1 MNLKQ
6 LVNNL
11 TKSRY
16 FVYCVFFLMLVF
28 YYLPFL
34 KYRGIVWGH
43 DLIYHLSRAVG
54 AYDQLK
60 LGIFPSKVMGGFYG
74 GYGYAVGIFY
84 PTGLIYLM
92 SLLLYIGLDIVNSYH
107 IWAVIITLITMISMY
122 YSSIKIIPSKKFAL
136 IATFLYT
143 FSVYRNYTDLID
155 RAALGEYIVFI
166 FLPIVFSSI
175 YLIVNK
181 KENQWFW
188 LSVGMVGILTS
199 HLISTIW
206 VIILLVIYSLIY
218 YKDVFQIKTLI
229 TIVKAALFTILIS
242 IYYWLPMLEMMA
254 SDEFR
259 YHHPW
264 TKLSENIIT
273 DWNKFFFIDPF
284 INQFP
289 HGIEIWLL
297 ILLVI
302 AVITQFKKIVN
313 HPFLKFSLIILI
325 FLFIFISS
333 IIPVEFLSIFNFMQF
348 PWRLYLFITYFLCII
363 VAYYI
368 TQIQINKQVIL
379 MSLIVVVT
387 YVTYVRGFDQLYKA
401 RQETIYYSFPR
412 YQIEHY
418 YGEFLP
424 WWADMDYLIENVDAY
439 SITISNPI
447 DLTYE
452 KKTTTFDIYFK
463 QNEYTNTTLG
473 IPLIYYI
480 GYSAY
485 LTNGDST
492 VVLPIE
498 RTETS
503 LMSINLD
510 DYKEGKIHFY
520 YQGTRIQKISTYIS
534 LLTGFSLLLF
544 YGLKY
549 LNIIP
554 RLKKFISFT
563 NKSIS
568 K

>member
-1 MNLKQ
+1 MDLRKTFKYLSQN
-6 LVNNL
+6 
-11 TKSRY
+11 RY
-16 FVYCVFFLMLVF
+16 FIYCVFFIMLIF

-54 AYDQLK
+54 AYDQLQ

-74 GYGYAVGIFY
+74 GFGYAVGLFY
-84 PTGLIYLM
+84 PTGLIYII
-92 SLLLYIGLDIVNSYH
+92 SFLLYAGLDIVNSYH

-136 IATFLYT
+136 IATFFYT

-218 YKDVFQIKTLI
+218 YKDVFQIKTLT
-229 TIVKAALFTILIS
+229 TIIKAALFTILIS

-264 TKLSENIIT
+264 TKLSKNLIT
-273 DWNKFFFIDPF
+273 EWNKFFFIDPS

-302 AVITQFKKIVN
+302 ALITQFKKIIN
-313 HPFLKFSLIILI
+313 HPFLKFSLIILL
-325 FLFIFISS
+325 FLFVFISN
-333 IIPVEFLSIFNFMQF
+333 IIPVEYLSIFNFMQF

-387 YVTYVRGFDQLYKA
+387 YVGYVRGFEQLYKS

-424 WWADMDYLIENVDAY
+424 WWADMDYLIKNVDPY
-439 SITISNPI
+439 SINISNPI

-452 KKTTTFDIYFK
+452 KKTTTFDIYFN
-463 QNEYTNTTLG
+463 QNEYTHTTLE

-485 LTNGDST
+485 LTSGDTT
-492 VVLPIE
+492 VLLPIE

-503 LMSINLD
+503 LMSINLEA
-510 DYKEGKIHFY
+510 YKEGKIHFY

-534 LLTGFSLLLF
+534 LLTGFLFVLF
-544 YGLKY
+544 YGFKRLIQFP
-549 LNIIP
+549 II
-554 RLKKFISFT
+554 KKRIPFI
-563 NKSIS
+563 NKN
-568 K
+568 

>member
-1 MNLKQ
+1 MDLRKTFKYLSQN
-6 LVNNL
+6 
-11 TKSRY
+11 RY
-16 FVYCVFFLMLVF
+16 FIYCVFFIMLVF
-28 YYLPFL
+28 YYLP
-34 KYRGIVWGH
+34 YINRGIVWGH
-43 DLIYHLSRAVG
+43 DLLYHLSRAVG

-92 SLLLYIGLDIVNSYH
+92 SFLLYFGLDMVNSYQ

-136 IATFLYT
+136 IATFFYT

-188 LSVGMVGILTS
+188 LSIGMVGILTS

-206 VIILLVIYSLIY
+206 VILLLVIYSLLF
-218 YKDVFQIKTLI
+218 YKDVFIPKTLI
-229 TIVKAALFTILIS
+229 TIIKAAMFSLLIS

-264 TKLSENIIT
+264 TKLSKNLIT
-273 DWNKFFFIDPF
+273 EWNKFFFIDPS
-284 INQFP
+284 ISKFP

-302 AVITQFKKIVN
+302 AVITQFKKIIH
-313 HPFLKFSLIILI
+313 HPFLKFSIIILL
-325 FLFIFISS
+325 FLFIFISN
-333 IIPVEFLSIFNFMQF
+333 IIPVEYLSIFNFMQF

-368 TQIQINKQVIL
+368 TQLKFNKQVIL

-387 YVTYVRGFDQLYKA
+387 YVTYVRGFDQLYKS
-401 RQETIYYSFPR
+401 RQETIYYAFPR

-452 KKTTTFDIYFK
+452 KKTTTFDIYFN
-463 QNEYTNTTLG
+463 QNEYTNTTLE

-485 LTNGDST
+485 LTSGDTT

-503 LMSINLD
+503 LMSINLEE
-510 DYKEGKIHFY
+510 YREGKIHFY

-534 LLTGFSLLLF
+534 LLTGFLFVLF
-544 YGLKY
+544 YGMKWLIQFPNIKKLIPHFSKSNLK
-549 LNIIP
+549 
-554 RLKKFISFT
+554 
-563 NKSIS
+563 
-568 K
+568 

>member
-6 LVNNL
+6 IFNNL
-11 TKSRY
+11 IKSRY
-16 FVYCVFFLMLVF
+16 LIFYVFLILLIF

-34 KYRGIVWGH
+34 KYSGIVWGH

-92 SLLLYIGLDIVNSYH
+92 SFLLYFGLDVVNSYQ
-107 IWAVIITLITMISMY
+107 IWAVIITLFTMISMY

-136 IATFLYT
+136 IATFIYT

-175 YLIVNK
+175 YLIVHK

-206 VIILLVIYSLIY
+206 VILLLVIYTLIY
-218 YKDVFQIKTLI
+218 NKDVFQTKTLI

-264 TKLSENIIT
+264 TKLSDNIIT
-273 DWNKFFFIDPF
+273 EWNKFFFIDPS

-289 HGIEIWLL
+289 HGIETWLL

-302 AVITQFKKIVN
+302 TLITQFKKIIH

-325 FLFIFISS
+325 FLFIFISN
-333 IIPVEFLSIFNFMQF
+333 IIPVEYLSIFNFMQF

-368 TQIQINKQVIL
+368 TQLKLNTQVIL

-387 YVTYVRGFDQLYKA
+387 YTGYVRGFDQLYKS

-412 YQIEHY
+412 YQVEHY

-424 WWADMDYLIENVDAY
+424 WWADMDYLIENVDPY
-439 SITISNPI
+439 SILISNPI

-452 KKTTTFDIYFK
+452 KKTTTFDIYFN
-463 QNEYTNTTLG
+463 QNEYTHTTLE

-485 LTNGDST
+485 LTSGDTT
-492 VVLPIE
+492 VLLPIE

-503 LMSINLD
+503 LMSINLQE
-510 DYKEGKIHFY
+510 YKEGKIHFY
-520 YQGTRIQKISTYIS
+520 YQGTRIQKISSYIS
-534 LLTGFSLLLF
+534 VLTGFLLILF
-544 YGLKY
+544 YGLKWLMQFPTVKKLIPH
-549 LNIIP
+549 LNKTN
-554 RLKKFISFT
+554 LK
-563 NKSIS
+563 
-568 K
+568 

>member
-1 MNLKQ
+1 
-6 LVNNL
+6 
-11 TKSRY
+11 
-16 FVYCVFFLMLVF
+16 MLVF

-54 AYDQLK
+54 AYDQLQ

-74 GYGYAVGIFY
+74 GFGYAVGLFY
-84 PTGLIYLM
+84 PTGLIYII
-92 SLLLYIGLDIVNSYH
+92 SFLLYAGLDIVNSYH

-218 YKDVFQIKTLI
+218 YKDVFQIKTLT
-229 TIVKAALFTILIS
+229 TIIKAALFTILIS

-264 TKLSENIIT
+264 TKLSKNLIT
-273 DWNKFFFIDPF
+273 EWNKFFFIDPS

-302 AVITQFKKIVN
+302 ALITQFKKLIN
-313 HPFLKFSLIILI
+313 HPFLKFSLIILL
-325 FLFIFISS
+325 FLFVFISN
-333 IIPVEFLSIFNFMQF
+333 IIPVEYLSIFNFMQF

-368 TQIQINKQVIL
+368 TQLQLNKQVIL

-387 YVTYVRGFDQLYKA
+387 YIGYVRGFD
-401 RQETIYYSFPR
+401 
-412 YQIEHY
+412 
-418 YGEFLP
+418 
-424 WWADMDYLIENVDAY
+424 LIKNVDPY
-439 SITISNPI
+439 SINISNPI

-452 KKTTTFDIYFK
+452 KKTTTFDIYFN
-463 QNEYTNTTLG
+463 QNEYTHTTLE

-485 LTNGDST
+485 LTSGDTT
-492 VVLPIE
+492 VLLPIE

-503 LMSINLD
+503 LMSINLEA
-510 DYKEGKIHFY
+510 YKEGKIHFY

-534 LLTGFSLLLF
+534 LLTGFLLVLF
-544 YGLKY
+544 YGFKRLIQFP
-549 LNIIP
+549 II
-554 RLKKFISFT
+554 KKRIPFI
-563 NKSIS
+563 NKN
-568 K
+568 